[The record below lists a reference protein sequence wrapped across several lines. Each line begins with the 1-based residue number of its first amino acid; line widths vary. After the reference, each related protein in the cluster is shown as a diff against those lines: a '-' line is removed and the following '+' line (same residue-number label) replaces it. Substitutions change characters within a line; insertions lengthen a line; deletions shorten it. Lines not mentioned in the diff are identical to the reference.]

1 MSSSYLI
8 AHSLTF
14 SHYEL
19 SITLK
24 YVFGLR
30 DYVPSNIPLLKRD
43 MANLLVDRINY
54 MFKVNFKYYSKDI
67 EFYKFYT
74 TLKYNEESIY
84 VDITTSGFI
93 TPYGEWS

>member
-1 MSSSYLI
+1 
-8 AHSLTF
+8 
-14 SHYEL
+14 
-19 SITLK
+19 
-24 YVFGLR
+24 
-30 DYVPSNIPLLKRD
+30 